1 MENATEVSQAIE
13 SVFVTIN
20 AWLHDMQ
27 EERRD
32 KVLRAVILTVNKHI
46 GQADDWLIPPEEDDD
61 STSSFVVSTDSGVP
75 LSIGGEDMP
84 AGHLLCFKS
93 NLQGARL
100 SAIEDFLDPSDG
112 TEEVKLL
119 KRRFML
125 MMTSV
130 IVSVVEVSDNQVVSL
145 KWPPKSAG
153 QEQSEGENVTLA
165 AIPFVLYAFA
175 LCSELGECGDD
186 VAEEIAALAERL
198 DYFKAEETSASVGQ
212 GAGDMPTLEA
222 IAPAWRV
229 VPNSKPT
236 LVLREGNSALLFE
249 QGGYPLRVD
258 KKNTQIQF
266 ALWRDEEAAIE
277 VSDTIDAEDV
287 AVIES
292 VTTLKHAGNTVITP
306 GQIIKHMGY
315 GRPTPELVEEVHGRV
330 LRLMSIKGR
339 IDWTQ
344 QAKAWNKKNPD
355 TGEPYEHA
363 ETIGNLLSMTV
374 FDGTDVKGNRDIRYK
389 VASDPITYEHA
400 RLVNQVIEYPPKL
413 LDLAP
418 IDEDKKELKRVNR
431 DQKKLERAVLWY
443 VFSLKNPKNSM
454 SSYVTYEALF
464 DYEGV
469 KPGSPSSRKRAIT
482 FIHAYLRALVKE
494 GVIYAFEPKIE
505 QSRRHLQTGVSIF
518 VEKPGRGKARR
529 S

>member
-1 MENATEVSQAIE
+1 MENAAEVSQAIE
-13 SVFVTIN
+13 SVFVTIDT
-20 AWLHDMQ
+20 WLQDMQ
-27 EERRD
+27 EERRA

-46 GQADDWLIPPEEDDD
+46 GQPDDWFVLSEEDNDD
-61 STSSFVVSTDSGVP
+61 PSSFVVSTDSGVP
-75 LSIGGEDMP
+75 LQIDGEDMP
-84 AGHLLCFKS
+84 AGHLLCFKN
-93 NLQGARL
+93 NLQGVRL
-100 SAIEDFLDPSDG
+100 SAIEDFLDLSEG
-112 TEEVKLL
+112 TREAKQL
-119 KRRFML
+119 KQRFML
-125 MMTSV
+125 MMTSIIAGV
-130 IVSVVEVSDNQVVSL
+130 IEVSDNQVVGF
-145 KWPPKSAG
+145 KWPPKSAEQG
-153 QEQSEGENVTLA
+153 QSEDDTVNLA
-165 AIPFVLYAFA
+165 AIPFVLYAIV
-175 LCSELGECGDD
+175 LCSESGDHGDD
-186 VAEEIAALAERL
+186 IAEELASLAERL
-198 DYFKAEETSASVGQ
+198 GYVRAEETSASGGQ

-222 IAPAWRV
+222 IAPTWRV

-266 ALWRDEEAAIE
+266 ALWRDEEAVLE
-277 VSDTIDAEDV
+277 VSEKIDAEDV

-355 TGEPYEHA
+355 TGEPFEHA

-443 VFSLKNPKNSM
+443 VFSLKNPKNGM

>member
-61 STSSFVVSTDSGVP
+61 SPSSFVVSTDSGVP

-100 SAIEDFLDPSDG
+100 SAIEDFLDPSEG
-112 TEEVKLL
+112 AEEVKLL

-125 MMTSV
+125 MMTS
-130 IVSVVEVSDNQVVSL
+130 IIAGVVEVSDNQVVSF
-145 KWPPKSAG
+145 KWPPKSAEQG
-153 QEQSEGENVTLA
+153 QPEGETVNLA

-175 LCSELGECGDD
+175 LCSELGECSDD
-186 VAEEIAALAERL
+186 VAEEITALAERL
-198 DYFKAEETSASVGQ
+198 DYFKAEETSASGGQ
-212 GAGDMPTLEA
+212 GAEDMPTLEA
-222 IAPAWRV
+222 IAPTWHVA
-229 VPNSKPT
+229 PNSKVT
-236 LVLREGNSALLFE
+236 QVLREGKSALLFE
-249 QGGYPLRVD
+249 QGGRPLIVD

-266 ALWRDEEAAIE
+266 ALWQDEEAAIE
-277 VSDTIDAEDV
+277 VSDTIDAEDMT
-287 AVIES
+287 VIEA

-306 GQIIKHMGY
+306 GQIIRNMGY
-315 GRPTPELVEEVHGRV
+315 KSTPELVEEVHGRV

-339 IDWTQ
+339 IDCTEQLKRWHKTH
-344 QAKAWNKKNPD
+344 PD
-355 TGEPYEHA
+355 TGEEYDHGEL
-363 ETIGNLLSMTV
+363 IGNLLSMTV

-400 RLVNQVIEYPPKL
+400 RLVHQVIEYPPRL

-418 IDEDKKELKRVNR
+418 VDIDGNEKRRVDRN
-431 DQKKLERAVLWY
+431 QKKLERAVLWY
-443 VFSLKNPKNSM
+443 VFSLKNPKNRM
-454 SSYVTYEALF
+454 SNYVTYEALF

-469 KPGSPSSRKRAIT
+469 KPGSPSARKRAIT
-482 FIHAYLRALVKE
+482 FIHDYLRALVNE
-494 GVIYAFEPKIE
+494 GVIYTFVPKVE
-505 QSRRHLQTGVSIF
+505 RSRRHRQLGVTLF
-518 VEKPGRGKARR
+518 VEKPGKGKRG
-529 S
+529 